1 MFSIYG
7 NLDYVPPYDNITI
20 ANENGVIHPFCLYD
34 LYNVST
40 FDAFGYSL
48 GGYDIKRTI
57 YENQM
62 KIFFGENYSSHISH
76 KIYELDQHFLFLK
89 YYDSSVDTHIF
100 AFRGYNSGPE
110 LAFQFE
116 LFVGFY
122 VIPFFEDNVPFYG
135 FLNDYWL
142 SFYTDFMN
150 SLGLR
155 FFVKYVKS
163 IIDIY
168 ENESLNDHERVIF
181 SGINCGGVIA
191 KIVGTLLHRK
201 SISILSFPLDIDFIQ
216 HLFEFPTFYTSYI
229 TNVFNVDGWFS
240 HPDSN
245 YAVNIGIDTSIFIK
259 RFLCTSGFCDFFS
272 RTDNVY
278 QSFCTMAELCGK
290 ANQFNYYCEN
300 TIGKKDID
308 IIRNHLKDEE

>member
-150 SLGLR
+150 SFGLK
-155 FFVKYVKS
+155 FFENNNQSLKYMRM
-163 IIDIY
+163 
-168 ENESLNDHERVIF
+168 RV
-181 SGINCGGVIA
+181 
-191 KIVGTLLHRK
+191 
-201 SISILSFPLDIDFIQ
+201 
-216 HLFEFPTFYTSYI
+216 
-229 TNVFNVDGWFS
+229 
-240 HPDSN
+240 
-245 YAVNIGIDTSIFIK
+245 
-259 RFLCTSGFCDFFS
+259 
-272 RTDNVY
+272 
-278 QSFCTMAELCGK
+278 
-290 ANQFNYYCEN
+290 
-300 TIGKKDID
+300 
-308 IIRNHLKDEE
+308 